1 MQSILIKKLIIKNFK
16 GIKALEVDFGN
27 VTNILGGN
35 ATGKTT
41 IFDSFCWLLFGKD
54 SKDRKDFEIKTLD
67 TDGQAIHG
75 LEHSV
80 TGILEVNGE
89 EIELQRILMEKW
101 TKKKGLADK
110 VFSGHETTYYINQVP
125 AKQKEYNEKVDYI
138 LPDTTFK
145 LISNPL
151 YFNSIEWKK
160 QREILLE
167 IIGYIEQSNVI
178 NYKKELK
185 PLEQLLSNNTPL
197 EDFRKKVK
205 AQISKYNKDKESIPF
220 RIDECNNSIV
230 EDDFKILESR
240 RTTIQGGINAL
251 AKQIAAGDN
260 SSERMKLEK
269 ELGDLK
275 LEYSTKYT
283 KAKESVNEP
292 LDELNIKISGKKY
305 EISDLEH
312 KIQILNR
319 DKADV
324 EEAIKNADSAIIKHK
339 EKQQSLREEWR
350 REFSTIFEFDED
362 EKFCPTCHREY
373 ESEQIKDIKD
383 NAERYFDEIK
393 TKKLNSINKQG
404 KELGKKIKELEALI
418 EENNV
423 EIANYTEKL
432 DEYGFKITQLKTELE
447 QLEIQKQSLN
457 TDKTITFEGEQ
468 ELIQAINELK
478 SRIEEFKLTDTTEL
492 TNRKLNLEKEL
503 ENINKRLGQI
513 EINETLRNRI
523 QELQEE
529 ERNIA
534 NEIAKLEGYD
544 FLCEEFIRTK
554 VELLEERINSKFKTV
569 RFKLFEQ
576 QINGGLNECC
586 EALID
591 GVPFSNANTASQIN
605 AGIEII
611 NTLSEFYGVTAP
623 IFIDNRE
630 SVNEIVPTESQL
642 INLIVSK
649 DKKLKIESEKEQEV
663 A

>member
-1 MQSILIKKLIIKNFK
+1 MQSILIKKLILKNFK
-16 GIKALEVDFGN
+16 GIKELEVDFEN
-27 VTNILGGN
+27 ITNILGGN

-54 SKDRKDFEIKTLD
+54 SKDRKDFEIKTLGS
-67 TDGQAIHG
+67 DGQAKHG

-80 TGILEVNGE
+80 TGILNVNGE
-89 EIELQRILMEKW
+89 EITLQRVLTEKW
-101 TKKKGLADK
+101 IKKKGLADK

-125 AKQKEYNEKVDYI
+125 AKQKEYNEKVSSI
-138 LPDTTFK
+138 LADNTFK

-167 IIGYIEQSNVI
+167 IIGDIEQNNVI

-185 PLEQLLSNNTPL
+185 PLEQLLSGNTPL
-197 EDFRKKVK
+197 EDFRKIAK

-230 EDDFKILESR
+230 EEDFKVLESR
-240 RTTIQGGINAL
+240 KIIIQGGINNL
-251 AKQIAAGDN
+251 SEQIAAGDN
-260 SSERMKLEK
+260 SSEKMKLEK
-269 ELGDLK
+269 ELADLK
-275 LEYSTKYT
+275 LEYNTKVAE
-283 KAKESVNEP
+283 AKENLNKP
-292 LDELNIKISGKKY
+292 LDELNIKISDKKY
-305 EISDLEH
+305 EISNLEY

-319 DKADV
+319 DKLDV
-324 EEAIKNADSAIIKHK
+324 EEAIKTANTIITNHK
-339 EKQQSLREEWR
+339 DKQQHLREEWQQ
-350 REFSTIFEFDED
+350 EYNTIFEFDED

-373 ESEQIKDIKD
+373 EYEQL
-383 NAERYFDEIK
+383 EEIK
-393 TKKLNSINKQG
+393 ANAQGYFEEIKAKKLNSINKQG
-404 KELGKKIKELEALI
+404 KELGEKIRELEASI
-418 EENNV
+418 KDDNEN
-423 EIANYTEKL
+423 IANYKNKL
-432 DEYGFKITQLKTELE
+432 DENNLKMNQLKTELE
-447 QLEIQKQSLN
+447 QLETQKQSLN
-457 TDKTITFEGEQ
+457 TNKTITFKGEQ
-468 ELIQAINELK
+468 ELIKAINDIKDE
-478 SRIEEFKLTDTTEL
+478 IGNFKLIDNTEL
-492 TNRKLNLEKEL
+492 INRKINLEKEL
-503 ENINKRLGQI
+503 ENINKKLGLRDT
-513 EINETLRNRI
+513 NETLRKRI
-523 QELQEE
+523 QDLQEE
-529 ERNIA
+529 ERNLA

-569 RFKLFEQ
+569 RFKLFKQ
-576 QINGGLNECC
+576 QINGGVDECC

-611 NTLSEFYGVTAP
+611 NTLSEFYEVTAP

-649 DKKLKIESEKEQEV
+649 DKKLRVESEKEQEV

>member
-1 MQSILIKKLIIKNFK
+1 MQSILIKKLILKNFK
-16 GIKALEVDFGN
+16 GIKELEVDFGN
-27 VTNILGGN
+27 ITNILGGN

-54 SKDRKDFEIKTLD
+54 SKDRKDFEIKTLES
-67 TDGQAIHG
+67 DGQAIHG

-80 TGILEVNGE
+80 IGVLDVNGE
-89 EIELQRILMEKW
+89 EIELQRVFTEKW

-125 AKQKEYNEKVDYI
+125 AKQKEYNEKVSNI
-138 LPDTTFK
+138 LADNTFK

-167 IIGYIEQSNVI
+167 IIGDIEQNNVI

-185 PLEQLLSNNTPL
+185 PLEQLLSDNTPL

-230 EDDFKILESR
+230 EEDFKILESR
-240 RTTIQGGINAL
+240 KTIIQGGIDSL
-251 AKQIAAGDN
+251 SKEIAAGDN
-260 SSERMKLEK
+260 SSEKMKLEK
-269 ELGDLK
+269 ELADLK
-275 LEYSTKYT
+275 LEYNTKLAE
-283 KAKESVNEP
+283 AKENLNKP
-292 LDELNIKISGKKY
+292 LDELNIKITDKKY
-305 EISDLEH
+305 EISNLDY

-319 DKADV
+319 DKFDA
-324 EEAIKNADSAIIKHK
+324 EEAIKTANAIIKKHK
-339 EKQQSLREEWR
+339 DKQQSLREQWQQEHN
-350 REFSTIFEFDED
+350 TIFEFNED
-362 EKFCPTCHREY
+362 EKVCPTCHREY
-373 ESEQIKDIKD
+373 EFDQI
-383 NAERYFDEIK
+383 EEIK
-393 TKKLNSINKQG
+393 VNAQGYFEEIKAKKLNSINKEG
-404 KELGKKIKELEALI
+404 KELGEKIKELEASVKDNN
-418 EENNV
+418 ENIV
-423 EIANYTEKL
+423 NYTNKL
-432 DEYGFKITQLKTELE
+432 DEYNLKMHQLRTELE
-447 QLEIQKQSLN
+447 QLETQRQSLN
-457 TDKTITFEGEQ
+457 TNNTITFKGEQ
-468 ELIQAINELK
+468 ELIKAISDIKNEMTN
-478 SRIEEFKLTDTTEL
+478 FKLTDNTEL
-492 TNRKLNLEKEL
+492 STRKLNLEKEL
-503 ENINKRLGQI
+503 ENINKKLGAKDT
-513 EINETLRNRI
+513 NETLRKRI

-529 ERNIA
+529 ERYLA

-569 RFKLFEQ
+569 RFKLFKQ
-576 QINGGLNECC
+576 QINGGIDECC

-611 NTLSEFYGVTAP
+611 NTLSEFYEVTSP

-630 SVNEIVPTESQL
+630 SINEIVATDSQV

-649 DKKLKIESEKEQEV
+649 DKKLRVESEE
-663 A
+663 

>member
-1 MQSILIKKLIIKNFK
+1 MKNILIKKLILKNFK
-16 GIKALEVDFGN
+16 GIKSLEIDFGS

-41 IFDSFCWLLFGKD
+41 VFDSFCWLLFGKD

-67 TDGQAIHG
+67 SDGQAKHG

-80 TGILEVNGE
+80 TGVLEVNGE
-89 EIELQRILMEKW
+89 EIELQRIFTEKW

-125 AKQKEYNEKVDYI
+125 AKQKEYNEKVDNI
-138 LPDTTFK
+138 LADKTFK

-167 IIGYIEQSNVI
+167 IIGDIEQDNVI

-185 PLEQLLSNNTPL
+185 PLEKLLSGNTPI

-205 AQISKYNKDKESIPF
+205 AQIAKYNKDKDSIPF

-240 RTTIQGGINAL
+240 KQTIQSGIDML
-251 AKQIAAGDN
+251 SKEIAAGDN
-260 SSERMKLEK
+260 SSARMELEK
-269 ELGDLK
+269 ELADLR
-275 LEYSTKYT
+275 LEYNTKLT
-283 KAKESVNEP
+283 KAKEDLNKP
-292 LDELNIKISGKKY
+292 LDELNIKISDKKY
-305 EISDLEH
+305 EISNLEY
-312 KIQILNR
+312 KIKNLNR
-319 DKADV
+319 DKAEA
-324 EEAIKNADSAIIKHK
+324 EEEINAANITISSLKS
-339 EKQQSLREEWR
+339 KQESLREEWQQ
-350 REFSTIFEFDED
+350 EYNVAFEFDE
-362 EKFCPTCHREY
+362 ESRFCPTCHREY
-373 ESEQIKDIKD
+373 EDDQLE
-383 NAERYFDEIK
+383 EIK
-393 TKKLNSINKQG
+393 SNSQGYFEEFKRKKLDSINKQG
-404 KELGKKIKELEALI
+404 KELGEKINRLEASTKENRESIGDYTDKLNEYDLKINKLKNELEDL
-418 EENNV
+418 EN
-423 EIANYTEKL
+423 
-432 DEYGFKITQLKTELE
+432 
-447 QLEIQKQSLN
+447 QKQNLN
-457 TDKTITFEGEQ
+457 INRTITFEGEQ
-468 ELIQAINELK
+468 ELLKAIDEMK
-478 SRIEEFKLTDTTEL
+478 SKITQFKLTDSSEL

-503 ENINKRLGQI
+503 ENINKKLGQKDT
-513 EINETLRNRI
+513 NETLRKRI

-529 ERNIA
+529 ERNLA

-544 FLCEEFIRTK
+544 FLCEEFIKTK
-554 VELLEERINSKFKTV
+554 VELLEERINSKFETV
-569 RFKLFEQ
+569 RFKLFKQ
-576 QINGGLNECC
+576 QINGGIDECC

-605 AGIEII
+605 AGLEII

-630 SVNEIVPTESQL
+630 SVNEIVQTDSQL
-642 INLIVSK
+642 INLIVNK
-649 DKKLKIESEKEQEV
+649 DTKLKVEMKTEQEV